1 MWASRSCPKVN
12 GDRRWTLNAAP
23 SPPVPFPIYLKEE
36 SGTLFSKSLHGATV
50 LAALTYPEEP
60 WMKQHS
66 SWESCD
72 RVRRNGTFCPC
83 WCGRFLNVHPWV
95 CVCVPTWGSHLSR
108 DPVLLI
114 NLVVLDNFEN
124 MLMMSKVIVRICLK
138 SQQRYIKCTTSFGLI

>member
-1 MWASRSCPKVN
+1 MGKSELPKGEWRQKMDPECRPFLSCSF
-12 GDRRWTLNAAP
+12 P
-23 SPPVPFPIYLKEE
+23 SLSEGRKRK
-36 SGTLFSKSLHGATV
+36 TLFSLHGATV

-60 WMKQHS
+60 WMKQHI

-83 WCGRFLNVHPWV
+83 WCGRFLNVYPWV
-95 CVCVPTWGSHLSR
+95 CLCVPTWGSHLSR

-114 NLVVLDNFEN
+114 NLAVLDNFEN
-124 MLMMSKVIVRICLK
+124 MLMMSKVIVKICLK